1 MLLTE
6 VDSPNLWITEVKS
19 GKLHSN
25 KSSDQ
30 TMNDLIGT
38 AKRDLEER
46 LNEENMSLWL
56 EAINGAKVSFDSNN
70 TMKSAVINILET
82 WGDDA
87 SDGIY
92 SSHDKNVILAG
103 FLFSNLSDVIASE
116 NANRKQQ
123 QIENEQIFNQ
133 VCVLALQK
141 ETYSKVYEFLKEEA
155 SDEE

>member
-1 MLLTE
+1 MC
-6 VDSPNLWITEVKS
+6 I
-19 GKLHSN
+19 
-25 KSSDQ
+25 
-30 TMNDLIGT
+30 
-38 AKRDLEER
+38 RDR
-46 LNEENMSLWL
+46 
-56 EAINGAKVSFDSNN
+56 
-70 TMKSAVINILET
+70 KSAVINILET